1 MISKKYILKSAFVIN
16 RSVDLMAQHMIMN
29 AGSNWPHAGKGS
41 SSNSCTVENV
51 VSHILQIYIRLKLE
65 VLQPILFNGNIILIT

>member
-1 MISKKYILKSAFVIN
+1 
-16 RSVDLMAQHMIMN
+16 MAQHMIMN

-51 VSHILQIYIRLKLE
+51 VSLFFKSVVSHILQIYIRPELE
-65 VLQPILFNGNIILIT
+65 VLQPIVVYMFFFAESTLPEMH